1 MIGYRITGFSSR
13 PEDWRPIYP
22 KFKSFNDNNIDGRV
36 PSCVVESWQHFQSLL
51 NEEKDQA
58 NGNEKIYRGHRR
70 YDWQLDSKLTREF
83 DGGSIDTN
91 VQSRLLERFLLA
103 MRGRGID
110 LSDKAANGALNEV
123 WAYGQHFG
131 LATPLLD
138 WSQSPF
144 VALFFAFID
153 EDPKEEKE
161 NPYRAVF
168 RLNKSL
174 IKEVLPDLFF
184 EPALGENVRLVN
196 QAGLFSVTPD
206 GEDNLVTEILNAM
219 SESGAV
225 DMGNDTEIARYVCKF
240 HIPSAGR
247 IDCLAMLRQMNIHH
261 ASLFPDPGGASLYC
275 NEWLSR
281 CVAENK
287 AQSKAEQ
294 EKRMQAKRPRPELE
308 LADIAQSDSDVA
320 EKTRQI
326 MSEILE
332 GQGIGNDELFTWAMK
347 IDAKY
352 NEEASIDWP
361 KHQSSLSKVRVTFKR
376 LLTMLSCPED
386 KRDQLVEELVLFYRT
401 LYEGKSK

>member
-1 MIGYRITGFSSR
+1 MLGFGDK
-13 PEDWRPIYP
+13 PEDQRQIYP
-22 KFKSFNDNNIDGRV
+22 AFQSFNDNTDGRV
-36 PSCVVESWQHFQSLL
+36 PSCAVESWHHFQSLL
-51 NEEKDQA
+51 NDELDQA

-83 DGGSIDTN
+83 DGGSIDPQ
-91 VQSRLLERFLLA
+91 VQGRLLERFLLA

-110 LSDKAANGALNEV
+110 LSDKAKNGALNEV

-153 EDPKEEKE
+153 EDPAEETE

-174 IKEVLPDLFF
+174 IEATLPKLFF
-184 EPALGENVRLVN
+184 EPALGENIRLVN

-225 DMGNDTEIARYVCKF
+225 DMGNDTEIARYLCKF
-240 HIPSAGR
+240 HIPSGGR
-247 IDCLAMLRQMNIHH
+247 TECLAMLRQMNIHH
-261 ASLFPDPGGASLYC
+261 ASLFPDPGGASLFC
-275 NEWLSR
+275 NDWLSR
-281 CVAENK
+281 CVEENK
-287 AQSKAEQ
+287 ARDAELKKQ
-294 EKRMQAKRPRPELE
+294 KTSVTRPKPKLE
-308 LADIAQSDSDVA
+308 LSDIAQSDSDIVA
-320 EKTRQI
+320 KVQQVIEQTVADEGVS
-326 MSEILE
+326 SEEI
-332 GQGIGNDELFTWAMK
+332 FTWAMK

-361 KHQSSLSKVRVTFKR
+361 KHQSSLSKIRITFKR
-376 LLTMLSCPED
+376 LLTMLSCPEH
-386 KRDQLVEELVLFYRT
+386 KRDELVEQLVTFYRT
-401 LYEGKSK
+401 LYEGKAS

>member
-1 MIGYRITGFSSR
+1 MIGFGEKPVDQRT
-13 PEDWRPIYP
+13 IYP
-22 KFKSFNDNNIDGRV
+22 AFQSFNDDIDGRV
-36 PSCVVESWQHFQSLL
+36 PSCVVENWQHFQSLL
-51 NEEKDQA
+51 NDETDQA

-83 DGGSIDTN
+83 DGGSIDPK
-91 VQSRLLERFLLA
+91 VQGRLLERFLLA

-110 LSDKAANGALNEV
+110 LSDKAANGAKNEV

-153 EDPKEEKE
+153 EDPKEEKT

-174 IKEVLPDLFF
+174 IETTLPDLFF

-225 DMGNDTEIARYVCKF
+225 DMGNDNEIARYICKY
-240 HIPSAGR
+240 HIPSGGR
-247 IDCLAMLRQMNIHH
+247 TECLAMLRQMNIHH
-261 ASLFPDPGGASLYC
+261 ASLFPDPGGASLFC
-275 NEWLSR
+275 NDWLSR
-281 CVAENK
+281 CVEENK
-287 AQSKAEQ
+287 ATAKAEL
-294 EKRMQAKRPRPELE
+294 EKKIRTRQPRAKLE
-308 LADIAQSDSDVA
+308 LNDIAKSDLDIVLKVQQVIQQIVA
-320 EKTRQI
+320 N
-326 MSEILE
+326 E
-332 GQGIGNDELFTWAMK
+332 GLANDEVFAWAVK
-347 IDAKY
+347 IDDKY
-352 NEEASIDWP
+352 NQEASIDWP
-361 KHQSSLSKVRVTFKR
+361 TQQSGVSKIRVTFKR
-376 LLTMLSCPED
+376 LLTMLSCPD
-386 KRDQLVEELVLFYRT
+386 NKREELVEALVTFYRT
-401 LYEGKSK
+401 LYEGKSRKL